1 MDNRIRVVTGDG
13 LATITLASPDRL
25 NAFDAAMIATL
36 GESCAMLAADANVRA
51 IMIIGEGRGF
61 CAGLDLKWAAQQ
73 QTSMIETARRVT
85 TDLHGTISE
94 LRRAPKPVVTAVNG
108 PAAGAGVGLALSGD
122 VVLASSDARFSLAY
136 SKIGLAPDGGTTYF
150 LPRLVGEKRALDLF
164 FSGDAISADEAKT
177 ISLVT
182 RVLPPERFAEEAR
195 EFASK
200 LAHGPTLAYALT
212 KQLVL
217 DSIREGLETQME
229 KERRAIMQTFASK
242 DYSDGVAAF
251 LGKKAPSCDGR

>member
-1 MDNRIRVVTGDG
+1 MDSRIRVVVADG
-13 LATITLASPDRL
+13 LGTVTLASPDRL
-25 NAFDAAMIATL
+25 NAFDGAMIAAL
-36 GESCAMLAADANVRA
+36 AESCARLAADATVRA

-61 CAGLDLKWAAQQ
+61 CSGLDLKWAAQQ

-85 TDLHGTISE
+85 TDLHGTVTE

-164 FSGDAISADEAKT
+164 FSGDTISAGEAAS
-177 ISLVT
+177 IGLVT
-182 RVLPPERFAEEAR
+182 RVLPSERFDEEAR
-195 EFASK
+195 AFASK
-200 LAHGPTLAYALT
+200 LAHGPTLAYALA

-217 DSIREGLETQME
+217 DSMREGLETQME
-229 KERRAIMQTFASK
+229 KERRAITQTFASQ
-242 DYSDGVAAF
+242 DFGNGVAAF
-251 LGKKAPSCDGR
+251 LGKRAPSFEGR